1 VLNNIKQ
8 SRGEFMSSEEKKRD
22 LDFVF
27 ECEQCT
33 ETWSE
38 NLLDLIDRCTHEELV
53 NLIKYIQNK
62 LETK

>member
-1 VLNNIKQ
+1 
-8 SRGEFMSSEEKKRD
+8 MSSEEKKQD

-62 LETK
+62 LESLEKL

>member
-1 VLNNIKQ
+1 
-8 SRGEFMSSEEKKRD
+8 MSSEEKNQG

-38 NLLDLIDRCTHEELV
+38 NLLDLIDSCTHEELV
-53 NLIKYIQNK
+53 NLIKYIKNK
-62 LETK
+62 LEPL

>member
-1 VLNNIKQ
+1 MC
-8 SRGEFMSSEEKKRD
+8 SDEKTLV

-62 LETK
+62 LATL

>member
-1 VLNNIKQ
+1 
-8 SRGEFMSSEEKKRD
+8 MSSEEKKQD

-38 NLLDLIDRCTHEELV
+38 NLLDLIDRCTLEELV
-53 NLIKYIQNK
+53 NLIKHIQNK
-62 LETK
+62 LESLKKL